1 MKKKA
6 PEQELEELC
15 KEIRNEIDHWGGDIN
30 RNGCNDPLWPTS

>member
-15 KEIRNEIDHWGGDIN
+15 KEIRNEIDHWGDIN